1 MDVRL
6 HRSMLVA
13 GDTLR
18 FDCSLENGCKSS
30 RLALYLDTHTTTTA
44 TTTTIVATKPCEY
57 IQVTLKQQLELL
69 HKPKKKVTVCQ
80 RVYKTRFADVKQTV
94 IPGTYTAVLEFK
106 LPDRLPQTQTTPR
119 GVVTVEYH
127 VNVRAHLPWAIDM
140 RVRLPLLILEQT
152 RFPQLQSVI
161 NAVIIFNFFEEKK
174 CTEN

>member
-30 RLALYLDTHTTTTA
+30 HSALYGDTHTTA
-44 TTTTIVATKPCEY
+44 TTTTTTVATKPCEY

-152 RFPQLQSVI
+152 RFPQLQSVT
-161 NAVIIFNFFEEKK
+161 NAVIIFNFLK
-174 CTEN
+174 CGGN